1 MQRFWAVAI
10 LAALAPTVSTQPAQ
24 CLRQPDAATKLP
36 ANYTVYRTERVT
48 TPYELAERF
57 YGHGY
62 LAQRIIDA
70 NKTRLAANGTF
81 PRGVDILVPPDNTGR
96 SAAERLLKEDK
107 HY

>member
-24 CLRQPDAATKLP
+24 CLRQPDPAANLP
-36 ANYTVYRTERVT
+36 ATYTVYRTERVV
-48 TPYELAERF
+48 TPYELASRF

-62 LAQRIIDA
+62 LAQKIIDA
-70 NKTRLAANGTF
+70 NRTQLAADGTF
-81 PRGVDILVPPDNTGR
+81 PRGVDLLLPPDATGR
-96 SAAERLLKEDK
+96 SVQERLLKVDK